1 MSVSVG
7 RCSRSYSR
15 GRDRGRGQGR
25 GPGGVDKGG
34 GGGKAGGHA
43 TTGHAWGRRVFALSS
58 VAVAVAVAE
67 AIRAKAIL
75 AKAVLLWRE
84 LVLLCYATAAMTQR
98 RTLRSRLHGLRPQA
112 RLSVAKSHQVFLP
125 GLVYEPR
132 VHTGGYK
139 DISLLHRCMPNVPR
153 ERGADS

>member
-1 MSVSVG
+1 MLTLIQQGQGQGQGPGPRAGGRRQGRRWGHSKQVVTLPRVTHVGTARVSAIV
-7 RCSRSYSR
+7 
-15 GRDRGRGQGR
+15 RGRGCGSGGGNKGKGNTGQGR
-25 GPGGVDKGG
+25 
-34 GGGKAGGHA
+34 A
-43 TTGHAWGRRVFALSS
+43 
-58 VAVAVAVAE
+58 AVG
-67 AIRAKAIL
+67 
-75 AKAVLLWRE
+75 E

-98 RTLRSRLHGLRPQA
+98 RTLRSRPHGLWPQA